1 MPKIR
6 LGRRQFPVNCEVI
19 AASRAGVSS
28 KEVALLTQAMRGPGF
43 KFGRVKTL
51 NLVRP
56 VFRNIL
62 TFFWRCYCDALL
74 TEQE

>member
-1 MPKIR
+1 MPKFR
-6 LGRRQFPVNCEVI
+6 LGRRRFPVNCEVI
-19 AASRAGVSS
+19 SASRAGVSS
-28 KEVALLTQAMRGPGF
+28 KEVALLTQTMRGPGV
-43 KFGRVKTL
+43 KFGRVKIL

-62 TFFWRCYCDALL
+62 LFFWRYDCDAWL